1 MLVLSAAEGPDTL
14 ATTLATTLAP
24 PANDALPLGTRSEL
38 RFLAC
43 GSVDDGKSTL
53 IGRLIND
60 ATGLLDDQIAAL
72 QADSRRFGTVKD
84 GGDDAIDFALLL
96 DGLEA
101 EREQGITIDVAYRFF
116 STPRRAFVVADT
128 PGHQQYTR
136 NMATG
141 ASNAELAI
149 LLVDARKGLLEQTR
163 RHAAIVS
170 LLGIRHVVLAVN
182 KIDLVDFSQIRFR
195 EIEAAFAAFAA
206 PLAFHSIVSIPL
218 SARLGDNVATRS
230 PNMTWYAGPAL
241 LAHLETVET
250 DLEAIEAPLRFPV
263 QWVNRP
269 NADFRG
275 FTGTV
280 ASGRVVVGDRIVVAG
295 SGRTSTVARI
305 VSFERDLAEVAAGR
319 SVTLTLADEI
329 DIIRGDILA
338 APKDRPAV
346 ARRLAAD
353 LVWMDETPVASGKRF
368 LLKIGSATVPAT
380 VRRVVDTLDIDTL
393 KRAPALQ
400 LGLNAIGRVEF
411 ETATPVAFDPYAE
424 NRQTGAFILIDRST
438 LRTSAA
444 GMVVESLDA
453 ARNVHRHAETVTPA
467 LRAEIKAQPPRVVW
481 LTGLPGS
488 GKSTIANIV
497 ERKLAALGRH
507 TMLLDGDNLR
517 QGLNAD
523 LGFDPAGRSENVRR
537 VGEVAKLMAEAGL
550 ITIVALVSPFRAD
563 RARAAALLPEGGFLE
578 VFVDT
583 PLEVCRQRDPKGL
596 YARAEGGRV
605 VNLTG
610 LDQPYEAPETP
621 ALVLRTAET
630 DAEAAAD
637 RVVELVIEKVAGS
650 TDLL

>member
-1 MLVLSAAEGPDTL
+1 MPD
-14 ATTLATTLAP
+14 ALAP
-24 PANDALPLGTRSEL
+24 PANDALPLASRSEL

-60 ATGLLDDQIAAL
+60 ATGLFDDQIKSL
-72 QADSRRFGTVKD
+72 QDDSRRFGTTDD
-84 GGDDAIDFALLL
+84 GIDFALLL

-182 KIDLVDFSQIRFR
+182 KIDLVDFSEARFR
-195 EIEAAFAAFAA
+195 EIDAAFSAFSA
-206 PLAFHSIVSIPL
+206 PLAFHSVVSIPL

-230 PNMTWYAGPAL
+230 ERTPWYAGPAL

-250 DLEAIEAPLRFPV
+250 DPEAAGAPLRFPV

-269 NADFRG
+269 DADFRG

-280 ASGRVVVGDRIVVAG
+280 ASGRVAVGDRIVVAA
-295 SGRTSTVARI
+295 SGRATEVARI
-305 VSFERDLAEVAAGR
+305 VSFDGDLPAVTAGR
-319 SVTLTLADEI
+319 SVTLTLKDEV
-329 DIIRGDILA
+329 DVIRGDVLSD
-338 APKDRPAV
+338 PKHRPIV
-346 ARRLAAD
+346 TRRFAAD
-353 LVWMDETPVASGKRF
+353 LVWMDEASAVSGKRF
-368 LLKIGSATVPAT
+368 LLKIGTATVPAT
-380 VRRVVDTLDIDTL
+380 LARIVDTLDIDSL
-393 KRAPALQ
+393 QRAPTPDLV
-400 LGLNAIGRVEF
+400 LNAIGRTEI
-411 ETATPVAFDPYAE
+411 ETITPVAFDPYAD
-424 NRQTGAFILIDRST
+424 NRGTGAFILIDRST
-438 LRTSAA
+438 LRTAAA
-444 GMVVESLDA
+444 GMVIESLDT
-453 ARNVHRHAETVTPA
+453 ARDVHRHAETITPA
-467 LRAEIKAQPPRVVW
+467 VRAELKAQQPLVLW

-497 ERKLAALGRH
+497 ERELVALGRQ

-523 LGFDPAGRSENVRR
+523 LGFDAAGRTENVRR
-537 VGEVAKLMAEAGL
+537 VGEVAKLMADAGL
-550 ITIVALVSPFRAD
+550 IAIVALVSPFQAD
-563 RARAAALLPEGGFLE
+563 RTRAAALLPEGRFLE
-578 VFVDT
+578 IFVDT
-583 PLEVCRQRDPKGL
+583 PIEICRQRDPKGL
-596 YARAEGGRV
+596 YAKADSGKV
-605 VNLTG
+605 LYLTG
-610 LDQPYEAPETP
+610 RDQAYEVPEAPD
-621 ALVLRTAET
+621 LVLNTAELSPQ
-630 DAEAAAD
+630 EAAD
-637 RVVELVIEKVAGS
+637 RVVRLVVERA
-650 TDLL
+650 

>member
-1 MLVLSAAEGPDTL
+1 MLVPSAAEGRDTL
-14 ATTLATTLAP
+14 ATTLATILAP
-24 PANDALPLGTRSEL
+24 PANDALPLGLRSEL

-60 ATGLLDDQIAAL
+60 ATGLFDDQIKSL
-72 QADSRRFGTVKD
+72 QADSRRFGTTN
-84 GGDDAIDFALLL
+84 DDIDFALLL

-116 STPRRAFVVADT
+116 ATPRRAFVVADT
-128 PGHQQYTR
+128 PGHRQYTR

-182 KIDLVDFSQIRFR
+182 KMDLVEFSQARFR

-206 PLAFHSIVSIPL
+206 PLAFHSVVPIPL
-218 SARLGDNVATRS
+218 SARQGDNVANRS
-230 PNMTWYAGPAL
+230 ARMPWYAGPPL

-250 DLEAIEAPLRFPV
+250 GLEAVEAPLRFPV

-269 NADFRG
+269 DGGFRG

-280 ASGRVVVGDRIVVAG
+280 ASGRVAVGDRVVVAA
-295 SGRTSTVARI
+295 SGRASSVARI
-305 VSFERDLAEVAAGR
+305 VSFDGDLPAVTAGR

-329 DIIRGDILA
+329 DVIRGDVLA
-338 APKDRPAV
+338 DPRWRPIV
-346 ARRLAAD
+346 TRRFAAD
-353 LVWMDETPVASGKRF
+353 LVWMDDGQAVPGKHF
-368 LLKIGSATVPAT
+368 LLKIGTATVPAT
-380 VRRVVDTLDIDTL
+380 ITRIADTLDVDTLG
-393 KRAPALQ
+393 RAPAAV
-400 LGLNAIGRVEF
+400 LGLNAIGRVEI
-411 ETATPVAFDPYAE
+411 ETAQPVAFDPYAE

-444 GMVVESLDA
+444 GMVVESLAA
-453 ARNVHRHAETVTPA
+453 ARDVHRHAETVTPA
-467 LRAEIKAQPPRVVW
+467 LRAAAKGQAPLVVW

-488 GKSTIANIV
+488 GKSTIANIL
-497 ERKLAALGRH
+497 ERKLVAAGRQ

-523 LGFDPAGRSENVRR
+523 LGFDAAARAENVRR
-537 VGEVAKLMAEAGL
+537 VGEVARLMADAGL
-550 ITIVALVSPFRAD
+550 IVIVALVSPFRAD
-563 RARAAALLPEGGFLE
+563 RARAAALLPAGGFLE

-596 YARAEGGRV
+596 YARADGGKV
-605 VNLTG
+605 ANFTG
-610 LDQPYEAPETP
+610 RDQPYEAPEAP
-621 ALVLRTAET
+621 ALVLHTAEM
-630 DAEAAAD
+630 DADAAAD
-637 RVVELVIEKVAGS
+637 QVVELVLGTKVASSAGFR
-650 TDLL
+650 L